1 MVKDCDRG
9 LENTARNFPEFWS
22 WNDLNDLHNYDG
34 QRDGLVGYSHV
45 ENDVIDGSSYLLVL
59 VNDNMN
65 KDISEKRNQESAVIS
80 QAWSELLESVWFV
93 VCELFS
99 KKCLTVVL
107 TVIISLD
114 TRQSTSEL
122 SEVYTPMKSRIASNL
137 QVYL

>member
-80 QAWSELLESVWFV
+80 QAWSELLESV
-93 VCELFS
+93 
-99 KKCLTVVL
+99 
-107 TVIISLD
+107 
-114 TRQSTSEL
+114 
-122 SEVYTPMKSRIASNL
+122 
-137 QVYL
+137 